1 MPELPDVEAIRR
13 YLLAEGLAESRIT
26 GVTLGWPRA
35 VQGVSPEEFSRDLP
49 GRVFL
54 DVQRRAKYLLLPLDR
69 GTLVV
74 HLRMTGSL
82 ELVEASAGPLSKPS
96 AVFGLSG
103 HRELRFYDPR
113 RLGKLWLLD
122 DPAPLLAALGPEPLE
137 PSFTIAVLEERLARR
152 RTPIK
157 PLLLEQDVIAGIG
170 NIYADEILFCAKLHP
185 TRIAST
191 LTARELE
198 RLHGCT
204 VSVLERATELLS
216 PMIPLGGPPTES
228 AEGRKLLRMPREAE
242 SPCTQCR
249 TPVRRLV
256 LRGRSAYFCPSC
268 QPES

>member
-13 YLLAEGLAESRIT
+13 YLLAEDLAESRIT

-54 DVQRRAKYLLLPLDR
+54 DVQRRAKYLLLPLGR

-122 DPAPLLAALGPEPLE
+122 DPAPLLAALGPE
-137 PSFTIAVLEERLARR
+137 
-152 RTPIK
+152 
-157 PLLLEQDVIAGIG
+157 LLEQDVIAGIG
-170 NIYADEILFCAKLHP
+170 NIYADEILLCAQLHP

-191 LTARELE
+191 LTARELG
-198 RLHGCT
+198 RLHGCV
-204 VSVLERATELLS
+204 VSVMERATDLLS